1 MARQALN
8 LGTVANDGTG
18 DTLRVAG
25 DKINDNFLELYN
37 QLGGDVLT
45 SSTLTTDSG
54 VSFRQFSNEVR
65 LNATSPASAINI
77 DLPNTS
83 GTLVLEDN
91 TVTLTNK
98 TLTSPVL
105 TTPQINDTS
114 ADHQYVFAVSELA
127 ADRTITLPLLTANDT
142 LVFEDHIQTLENK
155 TINSSTLN
163 SPAIDG
169 SILDSADAD
178 LITFTAVASAAR
190 DIEIKNATA
199 AGTPEINAHG
209 ASGDNNIDLIVQGRG
224 TGNVT
229 IQKLAF
235 GVKTINSVGDSDNDA
250 AGLLRG
256 SPTLNIAVNMRDG
269 TKAGELKTIMQTG
282 SGTLTLNA
290 VSNNMAD
297 VKGTTVSSLVMRG
310 GDNGVIQCVWDAVS
324 TKWYFIT
331 DSYYTST
338 DAAPYYFTS

>member
-65 LNATSPASAINI
+65 LNASSPASAINI

-127 ADRTITLPLLTANDT
+127 ADRTITLPLLSANDT

-169 SILDSADAD
+169 AILDSADAD
-178 LITFTAVASAAR
+178 LVTFTAVASAAR
-190 DIEIKNATA
+190 DIEIKNATV
-199 AGTPEINAHG
+199 AGSPQINAHG
-209 ASGDNNIDLIVQGRG
+209 ASGDDDIDLLIQGRG

-229 IQKLAF
+229 VSKLSF
-235 GVKTINSVGDSDNDA
+235 GVKTINAAGDSDNDA
-250 AGLLRG
+250 AGLLRL
-256 SPTLNIAVNMRDG
+256 SPTLNIAVNMRSG
-269 TKAGELKTIMQTG
+269 TKVGELKTIMQTG
-282 SGTLTLNA
+282 SGTVTLNA
-290 VSNNMAD
+290 VSSNMAD
-297 VKGTTVSSLVMRG
+297 VKGTTVNSLVMRG

-324 TKWYFIT
+324 SQWLFIT

>member
-114 ADHQYVFAVSELA
+114 ANHQYIFAVSELA
-127 ADRTITLPLLTANDT
+127 ADRTITLPLLSANDT

-155 TINSSTLN
+155 IINSSTLN

-169 SILDSADAD
+169 AILDSADAD
-178 LITFTAVASAAR
+178 LVTFTAVASAAR

-199 AGTPEINAHG
+199 AGAPQINAHG
-209 ASGDNNIDLIVQGRG
+209 ASGDNNIDLLIQGRG

-229 IQKLAF
+229 VSKLSF
-235 GVKTINSVGDSDNDA
+235 GVKTISAAGDSDNDA
-250 AGLLRG
+250 AGLLRL
-256 SPTLNIAVNMRDG
+256 SPTLNIAVNMRSG
-269 TKAGELKTIMQTG
+269 TKVGELKTIMQTG
-282 SGTLTLNA
+282 SGTVTLNA
-290 VSNNMAD
+290 VSSNMAD
-297 VKGTTVSSLVMRG
+297 VKGTTVNSLVMRG

-324 TKWYFIT
+324 SQWFFLT